1 MQINWPGKRVRWE
14 KCSKCTKICWERWL
28 SKIVNWSNG
37 SSLGSKRIKHGVL
50 LKKVNLLSKVVLL
63 SCLFSLDRRKM
74 SVTSKFQTDSR
85 FKKLLANRFRVSK
98 TLGWIITSTMSHA
111 WQHVQARARD
121 YTRTNRVAVKV
132 TRWAQDRAKIKNRQ
146 EALIKKMQQKIS
158 LDHLRWPRFPNI
170 NKVRLILPIIKVW
183 GKAVAGTD

>member
-14 KCSKCTKICWERWL
+14 KCSKCTKICWKRWL

-37 SSLGSKRIKHGVL
+37 SSQGSKRIKHGVL

-111 WQHVQARARD
+111 WQRVQARARD

-146 EALIKKMQQKIS
+146 EALLKKMQRKIS
-158 LDHLRWPRFPNI
+158 LDHRRWPRFPNI